1 MISAPKNDSTVA
13 VKTPGSAINGQVI
26 WKTRLLEEETGLLTN
41 HNGGGGEL
49 QLEIHTATERGS
61 FFPNREPWRAAKLGV
76 NGYWQ
81 PQNVLKRK

>member
-41 HNGGGGEL
+41 HNGGGGGSSNLKYTRL
-49 QLEIHTATERGS
+49 QREALSSPIESPGEPPSLESMATGS
-61 FFPNREPWRAAKLGV
+61 HRMF
-76 NGYWQ
+76 
-81 PQNVLKRK
+81 